1 MKRAVALLC
10 LALTVTG
17 VMPAASRSAGTVE
30 KITGFHSRVTVHGDG
45 SLTVEETI
53 AVIAAGRK
61 IKRGIYRDFPTR
73 YRDRFGN
80 RVTVPFQV
88 LEVLRDGDQES
99 FHTERI
105 SNGMRVYIGEK
116 NVLLE
121 PGGYTYRITYHTD
134 RQIGFFDEYDELYW
148 NVTGNDWDFLIEE
161 ASVDIQLPPAAVV
174 RDTAAYTGRKGEK
187 GTDFSVTLE
196 GEGRARFTAT
206 RALMPKEGL
215 TVALSWPKGV
225 IPEPTGGER
234 RRRFLRDNGSTVA
247 ALAGLAVVFFYYL
260 SAWMIVG
267 RDPPRGIIVPQFEP
281 PEGYSPAAVRYIM
294 KMGYSDRALA
304 AAVVNMAVNGYL
316 VIEEEK
322 GQYTLRRTVANQS
335 VLSKGERRIAE
346 RLFGS
351 GESIALRQRN
361 HLLIRKAVEALKE
374 RLRID
379 FEALNFRCNKGW
391 IVPGIVLTL
400 LVLAA
405 LVITAET
412 KPEAAFMAVW
422 LSGWTVG
429 CYVLFARVIA
439 LWRAAFSTRGATA
452 ALSALGA
459 SFMTL
464 FSLPFLGGEMVGLWQ
479 FASAT
484 SPQAALVFTAVI
496 AVNVVFVQL
505 MKAPTLH
512 GRRAMD
518 RIEGFKMYLE
528 AAEKDRLDRLNPP
541 GKTPQL
547 FEKYL
552 PYALA
557 LDVENAWS
565 EQFAAILSGAGS
577 GGEAA
582 AGTVYRPGWYAGG
595 DGSAFG
601 PQAMAAG
608 LGSSLAGAISSS
620 STAPG
625 SSSGSGGGGSSGGGG
640 GGGGGGG
647 W

>member
-1 MKRAVALLC
+1 
-10 LALTVTG
+10 
-17 VMPAASRSAGTVE
+17 
-30 KITGFHSRVTVHGDG
+30 
-45 SLTVEETI
+45 VEETI
-53 AVIAAGRK
+53 AVVAAGRE

-73 YRDRFGN
+73 YRDRFGS
-80 RVTVPFQV
+80 RVTVPFEV
-88 LEVLRDGDQES
+88 LEVLRDGDRDG

-105 SNGMRVYIGEK
+105 SNGVRVYMGRK
-116 NVLLE
+116 DVLLE
-121 PGGYTYRITYHTD
+121 PGEYTYRLTYHTD

-161 ASVDIQLPPAAVV
+161 ASVEIRLPPGAVV
-174 RDTAAYTGRKGEK
+174 RDTAAYTGPKGAQ
-187 GTDFSVTLE
+187 GTDFSVTLA
-196 GEGRARFTAT
+196 GEGRARFTVT

-225 IPEPTGGER
+225 IPEPTVGER
-234 RRRFLRDNGSTVA
+234 RRLFLRDNGSTVA
-247 ALAGLAVVFFYYL
+247 ALAGLMVVLFYYL
-260 SAWMIVG
+260 SAWLIVG
-267 RDPPRGIIVPQFEP
+267 RDPPRGVIVPQYEP
-281 PEGYSPAAVRYIM
+281 PEGYSPAAVRYVM

-304 AAVVNMAVNGYL
+304 AAVVNMAVSGYL

-322 GQYTLRRTVANQS
+322 GVYTLRRTGADQA

-346 RLFGS
+346 RLFAS
-351 GESIALRQRN
+351 GERIEMRQKN
-361 HLLIRKAVEALKE
+361 HRPIGKAVEALKE

-379 FEALNFRCNKGW
+379 FEALNFRRNRGW

-405 LVITAET
+405 LVITAEII
-412 KPEAAFMAVW
+412 PLAAFMAVW

-429 CYVLFARVIA
+429 CYVLVSRVIA
-439 LWRAAFSTRGATA
+439 LWRAAFSTRGLTA
-452 ALSALGA
+452 ALSAMGA
-459 SFMTL
+459 SFLTI
-464 FSLPFLGGEMVGLWQ
+464 FSLPFLGGEMLGLWQ
-479 FASAT
+479 FSSAT
-484 SPQAALVFTAVI
+484 SPQAALVFAAVI
-496 AVNVVFVQL
+496 AANVVFVQFL
-505 MKAPTLH
+505 KAPTLH

-565 EQFAAILSGAGS
+565 EKFAAILSGAGK
-577 GGEAA
+577 GGEAG
-582 AGTVYRPGWYAGG
+582 AGTGYRPGWYAGG
-595 DGSAFG
+595 DWTAFG